1 MMKKYF
7 HFLLIPIFL
16 MSVFIL
22 RAQEEEFGLAS
33 TYGDEFQGRR
43 TAYGDTYDKNQ
54 LTAAHKK
61 HPYGTLLRVTRLDNK
76 KSVTVRVNDKGPFI
90 KGRVVDLS
98 HKAAQALGLDVD
110 GIAQVKVEVV
120 KKSESASPA
129 VVATTPKKTTEP
141 QPVAYDEA
149 DKPKQPVA
157 AAKEEKKADQPAP
170 APKKAEQM
178 VKEVKSKGEAK
189 SSPKFAVVRED
200 FQTYGLYRI
209 VLEKPEKKGFG
220 VQVANLT
227 SYENVMKQVADL
239 QAKWFDNILISI
251 EPAGTNKSHYKVIL
265 GPFDSEASAE
275 KYQASLKKKY
285 KISGFTINLADL
297 KF

>member
-1 MMKKYF
+1 MKNYF

-16 MSVFIL
+16 MSAFVI

-61 HPYGTLLRVTRLDNK
+61 HPYGTLLRITRLDNK
-76 KSVTVRVNDKGPFI
+76 KSVTVKVNDKGPFI
-90 KGRVVDLS
+90 KGRVVDVS
-98 HKAAQALGLDVD
+98 HKAALALGLDVD
-110 GIAQVKVEVV
+110 GVAQVKVEVV

-129 VVATTPKKTTEP
+129 TVAVTPDKTTESKP
-141 QPVAYDEA
+141 KSYEEA
-149 DKPKQPVA
+149 DKPKEPTVATKTEKPARQP
-157 AAKEEKKADQPAP
+157 EP
-170 APKKAEQM
+170 APKKAEQL
-178 VKEVKSKGEAK
+178 VKEVKAKSETK
-189 SSPKFAVVRED
+189 SSPKFTVVRED
-200 FQTYGLYRI
+200 FQTYGLYKI

-220 VQVANLT
+220 VQVANLN

-251 EPAGTNKSHYKVIL
+251 EPAGANKSNYKVIL
-265 GPFDSEASAE
+265 GPFDSEAAAE
-275 KYQASLKKKY
+275 KYKSSLKKKY
-285 KISGFTINLADL
+285 KISGFTINLAEL
-297 KF
+297 KFK